1 MVKHLQ
7 NYLRAICGDPRAIR
21 RVKKGRLIEWLPKK
35 KKKSVSRYFSLKIA
49 HCTLK
54 GPSFIKINSFR
65 YFSTFV
71 VKLTSVKISTVR
83 CNLSLKERKP
93 YF

>member
-1 MVKHLQ
+1 MV
-7 NYLRAICGDPRAIR
+7 A
-21 RVKKGRLIEWLPKK
+21 KK
-35 KKKSVSRYFSLKIA
+35 KKKGVSRYFSLKIA

-71 VKLTSVKISTVR
+71 VKLTSVKG
-83 CNLSLKERKP
+83 
-93 YF
+93 